1 MSDGILSL
9 DSAARDDVD
18 CNLRRGVCQ
27 AEVFPHFGVRCVLRS
42 SPIGFGGL
50 DSIGPYTWAFGPVRT
65 DAPISVP
72 VLEQEPR
79 YLCRGIPIPSHSWC
93 LRVCDTCYWLDNE
106 GINDAFMAIFSRLVC
121 WWGAL
126 NDPMVLRPYK

>member
-9 DSAARDDVD
+9 DSAAGDDVD

-65 DAPISVP
+65 DAPHLGSCAGAGAEILV
-72 VLEQEPR
+72 PR
-79 YLCRGIPIPSHSWC
+79 YSYPQS
-93 LRVCDTCYWLDNE
+93 
-106 GINDAFMAIFSRLVC
+106 FMVSQSL
-121 WWGAL
+121 
-126 NDPMVLRPYK
+126 